1 MKKII
6 SLVCVIILMYLTF
19 HSSLSYTQGKV
30 YSARLKYTKGTDI
43 GFAGMGFGGGMK
55 YIPYENLK
63 KLPKFEGKA
72 IYTGIRLGNEPDNI
86 FSVAVDICDKTEKIY
101 IDFNNDN
108 DLTND
113 NYIIY
118 RRDRIDKNTGKKITR
133 NTTIVHFTYYI
144 IENGKRK
151 KQEIDLEMERSTSD
165 SSRLRLFNPDILK
178 RQKELQLELLEDLF
192 WQVRSYR
199 TGTIKLIDGEYKI
212 ALSESFSDGMYTE
225 SDNFIIDSNRD
236 KKFDITYDYYE
247 LIKTRI
253 FIANG
258 VIYRIKNVSLSGDY
272 IEVVE
277 APDTPAETMPFA
289 VGFPVPLFEKEN
301 IYGKKISLADY
312 KGKIVLLR
320 FTSTSL

>member
-1 MKKII
+1 
-6 SLVCVIILMYLTF
+6 MYLTF

-30 YSARLKYTKGTDI
+30 YSARLKYTTGTKI
-43 GFAGMGFGGGMK
+43 VGVSGGFGGMMK

-72 IYTGIRLGNEPDNI
+72 LYTRIRLGNESDNM
-86 FSVAVDICDKTEKIY
+86 FSVAVDVCDKTEKIY

-113 NYIIY
+113 NYIRF
-118 RRDRIDKNTGKKITR
+118 RRDRIDKSTGKKITS
-133 NTTIVHFTYYI
+133 NNTIVHFTYYI

-151 KQEIDLEMERSTSD
+151 KQEINLEMERSTSD
-165 SSRLRLFNPDILK
+165 SSRLKYFNPDIIK

-199 TGTIKLIDGEYKI
+199 TGTIKLKDGEYKL
-212 ALSESFSDGMYTE
+212 ALSESSSDGMYTE
-225 SDNFIIDSNRD
+225 SDNFIIDSNCD

-247 LIKTRI
+247 PINTKI

-272 IEVVE
+272 IEIEE
-277 APDTPAETMPFA
+277 APDTPVETMPFA
-289 VGFPVPLFEKEN
+289 VGFPVPLFEKED

-320 FTSTSL
+320 FTSTTL